1 MHIYIETLLD
11 EVRIFKL
18 LVYPNDTNSITKC
31 RILNQEGL
39 IFVYTEILA
48 CKIDV
53 KDKNKTKQ
61 LT

>member
-39 IFVYTEILA
+39 IFV
-48 CKIDV
+48 
-53 KDKNKTKQ
+53 
-61 LT
+61 

>member
-18 LVYPNDTNSITKC
+18 LVDPNDTNSITKC